1 MRPWYR
7 ALLFLSI
14 LLFLSVAMASADT
27 LITYQITGSVT
38 ASFEVPVN
46 PTPSEL
52 MFPELG
58 FGFFI
63 VPINLVINGVPSDD
77 FLAFFNAAQMG
88 GFEACSSSAPPGT
101 PCTDLNFTG
110 PQFYSGSEGSP
121 TFLPLNG
128 ATLSGFFPSAPGAPG
143 VPPITITSPEPS
155 AFGMLA
161 FGMLGLLA
169 SRLKFRSPTTF
180 RSY

>member
-14 LLFLSVAMASADT
+14 LLLLSVAMASADT
-27 LITYQITGSVT
+27 LITYQVTGPVT

-46 PTPSEL
+46 PTQSEL
-52 MFPELG
+52 MFAELG
-58 FGFFI
+58 FGFYI
-63 VPINLVINGVPSDD
+63 IPINLVINGVPSDD
-77 FLAFFNAAQMG
+77 FLGFFNAAQMG
-88 GFEACSSSAPPGT
+88 GFDACSPSAPL
-101 PCTDLNFTG
+101 CTDLNFTG
-110 PQFYSGSEGSP
+110 PQFYSGSELSP
-121 TFLPLNG
+121 TFQPLNG
-128 ATLSGFFPSAPGAPG
+128 ATLSGFFPGAPTG
-143 VPPITITSPEPS
+143 TTITSPEPS

-169 SRLKFRSPTTF
+169 SRLKFRSPTAF

>member
-14 LLFLSVAMASADT
+14 MLFLSVAMASADT

-38 ASFEVPVN
+38 ASFTVPVN
-46 PTPSEL
+46 PTQSEL
-52 MFPELG
+52 MFVDPG
-58 FGFFI
+58 FGFSI
-63 VPINLVINGVPSDD
+63 IPINLVINGVPSND
-77 FLAFFNAAQMG
+77 FLDFFNASQMG
-88 GFEACSSSAPPGT
+88 GFDACSPGAVGL
-101 PCTDLNFTG
+101 CTDLNFTG
-110 PQFYSGSEGSP
+110 PQFYSGSELSP

-128 ATLSGFFPSAPGAPG
+128 ATLSGFLPSAPGAPAG
-143 VPPITITSPEPS
+143 GTITSPEPS

-169 SRLKFRSPTTF
+169 SRLKFRSPTTV

>member
-1 MRPWYR
+1 MRPWHR

-14 LLFLSVAMASADT
+14 MLFLSVAMASADT

-38 ASFEVPVN
+38 ASFTVPVN
-46 PTPSEL
+46 PTQL
-52 MFPELG
+52 KFVDLG
-58 FGFFI
+58 FGFSI
-63 VPINLVINGVPSDD
+63 MPINLVINGVPSNDLLD
-77 FLAFFNAAQMG
+77 FFSAAQKG
-88 GFEACSSSAPPGT
+88 GFDACSPGAT
-101 PCTDLNFTG
+101 KCTDLNFTG
-110 PQFYSGSEGSP
+110 PQFYSGSELSP

-128 ATLSGFFPSAPGAPG
+128 ATLSGFFPSAPGAPAG
-143 VPPITITSPEPS
+143 GTVTTPEPS